1 MKDIIIFLLIL
12 ILSSIGYIAT
22 DIYLPSMPDMVQ
34 HFETSNTIV
43 QLTFSVYMFS
53 FCVTPFIVGPISDN
67 IGRKI
72 PILYGLYVSLIA
84 TFLCIFAYNIYFLIF
99 ARFLQGIGTGMIVST
114 SRALLPDY
122 FEGEKLRKYF
132 SYISMFMALILA
144 IAPPL
149 GGMIQDASS
158 WRIVFVTMFFYLTLV
173 LILVKLIMKDYP
185 KKQGS
190 FSGIRHHLA
199 SYKALFAN
207 QLFMLYTVCTI
218 FTVMGVIAYLTV
230 SPFLLQS
237 LIGLSATEYG
247 FTALSLCGIVFIS
260 GFINSRMIHHFSS
273 RTLLISAIIL
283 ILLSG
288 SLLFIFNQLDLINT
302 YTLLIPALI
311 YFASM
316 PLSISNAA
324 ALALNS
330 VQGNYGAATALMTGL
345 QFMGGGISS
354 LLISLS
360 NENSLLPLG
369 ICFLVLGLLYM
380 MALMSV
386 KEKVPLLVPNS

>member
-22 DIYLPSMPDMVQ
+22 DIYLPSMPDMTAY
-34 HFETSNTIV
+34 FETSNTIV

-53 FCVTPFIVGPISDN
+53 FCITPFIVGPISDN
-67 IGRKI
+67 IGRKT
-72 PILYGLYVSLIA
+72 PILYGIYLSLFA
-84 TFLCIFAYNIYFLIF
+84 TFLCIFSHNIYFLIF

-149 GGMIQDASS
+149 GGIIQDASS
-158 WRIVFVTMFFYLTLV
+158 WRMVFVTMFIYLIFV
-173 LILVKLIMKDYP
+173 LILVKCIMRDYP
-185 KKQGS
+185 KKQHS
-190 FSGIRHHLA
+190 FSGIKNHLA
-199 SYKALFAN
+199 SYKALLSN
-207 QLFMLYTVCTI
+207 QPFMLYSFCTI
-218 FTVMGVIAYLTV
+218 LTVMGVIAYLTV

-237 LIGLSATEYG
+237 FVGLSATEYG

-260 GFINSRMIHHFSS
+260 GFINSRLIHTFSS
-273 RTLLISAIIL
+273 RTLLMSATML
-283 ILLSG
+283 MLLSG
-288 SLLFIFNQLDLINT
+288 SILFLFHQLALINT

-324 ALALNS
+324 ALALNG
-330 VQGNYGAATALMTGL
+330 VQGNYGAATAQEIHT
-345 QFMGGGISS
+345 F
-354 LLISLS
+354 
-360 NENSLLPLG
+360 
-369 ICFLVLGLLYM
+369 FL
-380 MALMSV
+380 
-386 KEKVPLLVPNS
+386 